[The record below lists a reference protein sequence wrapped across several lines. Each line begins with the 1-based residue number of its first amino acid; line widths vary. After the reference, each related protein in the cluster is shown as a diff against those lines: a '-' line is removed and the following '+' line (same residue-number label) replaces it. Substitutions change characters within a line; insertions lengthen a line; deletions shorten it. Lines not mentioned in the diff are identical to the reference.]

1 MKCLNLYSLNKNV
14 LSLCYDRNRGF
25 SKTTSCLHR
34 VCCRV
39 GKIKRHKVYFEVGMN
54 ALKIMKAE
62 AGGFY
67 FRCALMEGLS
77 GWWKVFLKRCLSRD

>member
-1 MKCLNLYSLNKNV
+1 MTEIEDFPKQ
-14 LSLCYDRNRGF
+14 R
-25 SKTTSCLHR
+25 SCLHR

-67 FRCALMEGLS
+67 FRCAIMEGLF